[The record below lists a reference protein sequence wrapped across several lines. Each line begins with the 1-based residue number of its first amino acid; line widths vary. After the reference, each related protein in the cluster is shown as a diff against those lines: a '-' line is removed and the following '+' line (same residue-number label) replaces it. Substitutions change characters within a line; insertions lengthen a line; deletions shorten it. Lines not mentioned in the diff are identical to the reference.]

1 MKLHLIFI
9 GNKFIYNRPL
19 KEYILRNIEQDVNF
33 IDSITFFKESD
44 NSLFLYLEQELNS
57 IDKVLIVTSKQ
68 HFSTVGKVICTV
80 TGDNQVLKE
89 GMLIPQKA
97 TLFEERSYLLQYNS
111 AIVNVMSM
119 EENEK
124 VPEVLLQVVSTKATI
139 HILDETKEDIKSILT
154 PLAQTYEVNFSVT
167 TYVEGWLRVDISS
180 KKYGDI
186 SKFIHAAKN
195 LLPKKLIASANI
207 IEYIIERLSS
217 QNKTITFAES
227 CTGGLLAYYFTK
239 HNGAS
244 KILEGSLVTY
254 SNALKENWLAV
265 DHEILESVGAV
276 SAEVVAEMS
285 EGALNVSEADYALSI
300 SGIAGDRGGTELK
313 PVGTVY
319 IGVRSSDKHL
329 EKHLHFKGDRN
340 YVQHQ
345 SALMAI
351 KMLLLLDRENFF

>member
-44 NSLFLYLEQELNS
+44 NSLFLYLEKELNS
-57 IDKVLIVTSKQ
+57 TDRILIITGKQ

-80 TGDNQVLKE
+80 TGDNQVLKD

-97 TLFEERSYLLQYNS
+97 TLFEERSYLLQYNN
-111 AIVNVMSM
+111 AIINVMSI

-124 VPEVLLQVVSTKATI
+124 LPELLLHIATTKATV
-139 HILDETKEDIKSILT
+139 HVFDETKEDLKSILA
-154 PLAQTYEVNFSVT
+154 PIAQTYEVNFSVT
-167 TYVEGWLRVDISS
+167 IYVEGWLRVDIDS

-195 LLPKKLIASANI
+195 LLPKKLIASSNI
-207 IEYIIERLSS
+207 VEYIIERLSTH
-217 QNKTITFAES
+217 KRKITFAES

-244 KILEGSLVTY
+244 KILDGSLVTY

-265 DHEILESVGAV
+265 NHEILESVGAV
-276 SAEVVAEMS
+276 SSEVVAEMS

-300 SGIAGDRGGTELK
+300 SGIAGDTGGTELK

-319 IGVRSSDKHL
+319 IGVRSKEKHI
-329 EKHLHFKGDRN
+329 EKHLHFNGDRN

-351 KMLLLLDRENFF
+351 KMLLLLDKETFF